1 VSRFWSPP
9 LPFNSDRITRDG
21 WGKANTVK
29 FGYSLRLAEEKNSD
43 DYIGDKDKINPD
55 A

>member
-1 VSRFWSPP
+1 MLRYTQHSQ
-9 LPFNSDRITRDG
+9 IKT
-21 WGKANTVK
+21 K
-29 FGYSLRLAEEKNSD
+29 LRLAEEKNSD